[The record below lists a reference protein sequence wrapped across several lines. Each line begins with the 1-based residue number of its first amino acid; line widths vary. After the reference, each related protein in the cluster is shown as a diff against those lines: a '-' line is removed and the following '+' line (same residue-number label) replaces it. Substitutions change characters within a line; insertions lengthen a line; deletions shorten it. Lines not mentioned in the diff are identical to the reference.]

1 MKYLFLAL
9 ALSAIAIQAT
19 SVPYNEEDT
28 VVPEEFVGSAGSG
41 SGSGSDSGYGSGS
54 GSDSGYGSGSDSG
67 YGSGFDSGYGSGS
80 DSGYGSGFDS
90 GSGSGSDSGSGSGS
104 DSGYGSAPAP
114 APAPAPPAP
123 TGSTCTKQSCTR
135 FWHKADKKCRKQHKD
150 DQEAVAKCHTGAWH
164 QCAAGH
170 GWKNLEC
177 CGKDDKCDHL
187 TSNGAFR
194 DFN

>member
-54 GSDSGYGSGSDSG
+54 
-67 YGSGFDSGYGSGS
+67 

-104 DSGYGSAPAP
+104 DWLNLHQAIVYKVLAP
-114 APAPAPPAP
+114 
-123 TGSTCTKQSCTR
+123 GRQEVQ
-135 FWHKADKKCRKQHKD
+135 KAAQR
-150 DQEAVAKCHTGAWH
+150 
-164 QCAAGH
+164 
-170 GWKNLEC
+170 
-177 CGKDDKCDHL
+177 
-187 TSNGAFR
+187 R
-194 DFN
+194 PR

>member
-67 YGSGFDSGYGSGS
+67 YGSG
-80 DSGYGSGFDS
+80 
-90 GSGSGSDSGSGSGS
+90 SDSGSGSGS
-104 DSGYGSAPAP
+104 GS
-114 APAPAPPAP
+114 
-123 TGSTCTKQSCTR
+123 GSTCSDWLNLHQAIVYKVLAPGR
-135 FWHKADKKCRKQHKD
+135 
-150 DQEAVAKCHTGAWH
+150 QEVP
-164 QCAAGH
+164 
-170 GWKNLEC
+170 
-177 CGKDDKCDHL
+177 
-187 TSNGAFR
+187 
-194 DFN
+194 

>member
-54 GSDSGYGSGSDSG
+54 DSG
-67 YGSGFDSGYGSGS
+67 YGSGFDSGY
-80 DSGYGSGFDS
+80 
-90 GSGSGSDSGSGSGS
+90 GSGSDSGSGSGS